1 MGNHNPSNDRSQD
14 TKQAQKKGMPD
25 QNQYRPGQQEQQGG
39 QRNQDR
45 NKDRD
50 GEGREQPGP
59 SLPQLTRRT
68 RFFWKR
74 GAGVFAKLCPSVC
87 SSSG

>member
-45 NKDRD
+45 NKDNDR
-50 GEGREQPGP
+50 
-59 SLPQLTRRT
+59 
-68 RFFWKR
+68 
-74 GAGVFAKLCPSVC
+74 
-87 SSSG
+87 SSQH